1 MPRYHQIKR
10 DGISRMVQFTAEE
23 ETARDAEE
31 AATAVRYAARET
43 REARK
48 VVLRA
53 KLADDSFSDAEL
65 REFMRLQEGI

>member
-1 MPRYHQIKR
+1 MPRYHQIVR
-10 DGISRMVQFTAEE
+10 NGITERIQLTAEE
-23 ETARDAEE
+23 ETTADVDE
-31 AATAVRYAARET
+31 AAAEIRYAARET

-53 KLADDSFSDAEL
+53 KLADDSISDAEL

>member
-1 MPRYHQIKR
+1 MPRYHQIVR
-10 DGISRMVQFTAEE
+10 NGITERIQFTAEE
-23 ETARDAEE
+23 ETATDAEE
-31 AATAVRYAARET
+31 TAAATKAAARDT

-53 KLADDSFSDAEL
+53 KLADDSISDAEL

>member
-1 MPRYHQIKR
+1 MPRFHQIAR
-10 DGISRMVQFTAEE
+10 NGITERVQFTVEE
-23 ETARDAEE
+23 ETAKDAEE
-31 AATAVRYAARET
+31 AATAIRFAARET

-53 KLADDSFSDAEL
+53 KLADDSISDAEL